1 MNWKKFK
8 KELVSLNYT
17 VMLLPHSERKPIH
30 FKIPVWVLGL
40 IFLLLLIFTGTCL
53 FFAGSRY
60 QLAEVQRQKE
70 ELEQEWMQ
78 LTLEKQAADEENE
91 ELRAAQEAQAE
102 ELKLLEQEA
111 RDMIQELENLVQR
124 ESEIRNELG
133 LTQEAL
139 EPNEEAAESNEESFD
154 LNEEAFQSEDGAS
167 QSGEISFEP
176 LSLLMDDMTS
186 FQLIQE
192 ELSHL
197 QNDLVETTSE
207 YDAYWN
213 VIMAK
218 KAAEAEERA
227 RKEALRTSV
236 ADTALSYIGSP
247 YVYGGSNPN
256 TGTDCSGFTLY
267 IFEQTA
273 GISLNRTAASQS
285 TQGHPVS
292 PEAIRPGDLVFYSSG
307 GSIDHV
313 AIYIGDGQIVHAA
326 NGRKGVIQSDMYYQ
340 PPVKFVNILGD

>member
-139 EPNEEAAESNEESFD
+139 EPNGETSEFS
-154 LNEEAFQSEDGAS
+154 EEAFQSEDGTS
-167 QSGEISFEP
+167 QSSEISFEP

-186 FQLIQE
+186 FQLIQK
-192 ELSHL
+192 ELSRL
-197 QNDLVETTSE
+197 QNNLVETTSE